1 MKVGYAYWG
10 FLGDKKLDSNHNPV
24 STPDGN
30 AFYSWAIIWDLI
42 NNGHEV
48 VKLMPDRDKPAFI
61 DNGSKLFKSFAT
73 EKREKAY
80 LCSKSIDYPDDM
92 VDATQEDLFAIW
104 DSAGVDSCDVILLEW
119 RMNIPG
125 RNDFTSKE
133 NKVAGWQP
141 DLFIQMCLVSYC
153 MKTKTKLV
161 VFDLDYK
168 LSYFQ
173 ALKMSEKIPG
183 FKVLELG
190 NKWENEHPNV
200 PSETV
205 FIPFDFTEIYTFKPK
220 VRVSD
225 KLVYVGNR
233 YERDWCIDKYIPKDE
248 SGVAV
253 YGNWLEGGRDSASRW
268 PGIDFRP
275 RITADKMHE
284 VYSNSACTI
293 LLAKESYCKY
303 HFMTAR
309 LLEAIF
315 YGSVPLFIEDYGD
328 DYIKYLV
335 GSHAYSLIV
344 RSEADVIQKIN
355 SFYENAGGRV
365 GVLNSIRELL
375 RSKFDVTNF
384 TAALLGTPKPEWKEE
399 VTPFEAWVGASFGK
413 QRGFTGNS
421 RNNKK

>member
-10 FLGDKKLDSNHNPV
+10 FLGDKKLDANHNPV

-30 AFYSWAIIWDLI
+30 AFYSWAIIWDLLK
-42 NNGHEV
+42 NGHEV

-61 DNGSKLFKSFAT
+61 DNGKELFKSFAT

-80 LCSKSIDYPDDM
+80 LGSKAIDYPDDM
-92 VDATQEDLFAIW
+92 VNTTPEELFAIW
-104 DSAGVDSCDVILLEW
+104 DSVGVDSCDVILLEW
-119 RMNIPG
+119 RMNIAG
-125 RNDFTSKE
+125 RNDFKSKE
-133 NKVAGWQP
+133 SKVPGWQP
-141 DLFIQMCLVSYC
+141 DLFIQTCLVRYC
-153 MKTKTKLV
+153 IDRGVKLV

-173 ALKMSEKIPG
+173 ALTMSNKIPG

-190 NKWENEHPNV
+190 DKWKNEHPNI

-220 VRVSD
+220 VRVKD

-248 SGVAV
+248 HGVAV

-309 LLEAIF
+309 LLEAVF
-315 YGSVPLFIEDYGD
+315 YGSVPLFIDEYGD
-328 DYIKYLV
+328 DYIRYLT
-335 GSHAYSLIV
+335 GSHTPSLV
-344 RSEADVIQKIN
+344 VHSEYDVIKKMN
-355 SFYENAGGRV
+355 DFYGSVSARV

-375 RSKFDVTNF
+375 RGKFDVTNF
-384 TAALLGTPKPEWKEE
+384 TATLLGTTKPKWKDE
-399 VTPFEAWVGASFGK
+399 VTPFEAWLGKSFGR
-413 QRGFTGNS
+413 QRGYY
-421 RNNKK
+421 NNAK